1 MALRE
6 NDLANTVLKKISV
19 DEFEPKTGT
28 SENVLVLGFQLSEN
42 LPSKD
47 LYKFLN
53 NSIIEMRD
61 IEVSPNPNPDGY
73 YMVFVEMDRQ
83 DTVLDNIKSIVKEV
97 ERLSGKLN
105 WEVSTTLSEES
116 IELGNEELVKYIQ
129 TDPENYM
136 SKDEFVSQQEAVQ
149 QKEEEHRLEEEA
161 KDNSNTILEFLK
173 ASNILEAG
181 LNDGKLH
188 LRGAR
193 DVATLEV
200 INFGHGPDVMS
211 EVGISES
218 AIKLE
223 HDKVAMAK
231 LNAMLGEMK
240 ALPID
245 EYIVIYNPAHK
256 DILVTKA
263 S

>member
-1 MALRE
+1 MALKE
-6 NDLANTVLKKISV
+6 NDLINTVLKKISV

-53 NSIIEMRD
+53 NSVVEMRD

-83 DTVLDNIKSIVKEV
+83 DTVLANIKSIVEEV

-116 IELGNEELVKYIQ
+116 IGLDDEELVKYIQ
-129 TDPENYM
+129 TDPDNYM
-136 SKDEFVSQQEAVQ
+136 SKDEFVSQLEAVQ
-149 QKEEEHRLEEEA
+149 QKEEENRLEEEA
-161 KDNSNTILEFLK
+161 KDNSNNILEFLN

-181 LNDGKLH
+181 LNNGKLH

-200 INFGHGPDVMS
+200 INFGHGPDVMN

-223 HDKVAMAK
+223 HNKVAMAK
-231 LNAMLGEMK
+231 LNAMLGEMR

-245 EYIVIYNPAHK
+245 EYIVIYNPAHR

>member
-1 MALRE
+1 MPLKE
-6 NDLANTVLKKISV
+6 NDLINTVLKKISV

-53 NSIIEMRD
+53 NSVVEMRD

-83 DTVLDNIKSIVKEV
+83 DTVLANIKSIVEEV

-116 IELGNEELVKYIQ
+116 IKLDDEELVKYIQ
-129 TDPENYM
+129 TDPDNYM
-136 SKDEFVSQQEAVQ
+136 SKDEFVSQLEAVQ
-149 QKEEEHRLEEEA
+149 QKEEENRLEEEA
-161 KDNSNTILEFLK
+161 KDNSNNILEFLN

-181 LNDGKLH
+181 LNNGKLH

-200 INFGHGPDVMS
+200 INFGHGPDVMN

-223 HDKVAMAK
+223 HNKVAMAK
-231 LNAMLGEMK
+231 LNAMLGEMR

-245 EYIVIYNPAHK
+245 EYIVIYNPAHR

>member
-6 NDLANTVLKKISV
+6 DDLKNTVLKKLSV
-19 DEFEPKTGT
+19 DEFEPKTGK
-28 SENVLVLGFQLSEN
+28 SEDVLVLGFQLSEN

-73 YMVFVEMDRQ
+73 YMVFVEMDRNPE
-83 DTVLDNIKSIVKEV
+83 VLDNIKGIVSEV
-97 ERLSGKLN
+97 ERLSGKLG
-105 WEVSTTLSEES
+105 WQVSTTLSEELMDLDGS
-116 IELGNEELVKYIQ
+116 EVSKFIQ

-136 SKDEFVSQQEAVQ
+136 TKDEFIATQEAIQ

-161 KDNSNTILEFLK
+161 KDNSNSILEFLN

-181 LNDGKLH
+181 INDNKLH

-193 DVATLEV
+193 DIATLEV
-200 INFGHGPDVMS
+200 INFGHGPDVMN

-223 HDKVAMAK
+223 HDKVSMAK
-231 LNAMLGEMK
+231 LNAMLGEMR

>member
-6 NDLANTVLKKISV
+6 NDLQNTVLKKISV

-28 SENVLVLGFQLSEN
+28 SEDVLVLGFQLSEN

-73 YMVFVEMDRQ
+73 YMVFCELDRQ
-83 DTVLDNIKSIVKEV
+83 ENVLDNIKGIVKEV

-105 WEVSTTLSEES
+105 WEVSTTLVDENLELHSEELS
-116 IELGNEELVKYIQ
+116 KYIQ
-129 TDPENYM
+129 SDPEQYM
-136 SKDEFVSQQEAVQ
+136 TKDEFIVQQEAI
-149 QKEEEHRLEEEA
+149 QKQEEEQRLEEEA
-161 KDNSNTILEFLK
+161 TDNSNKILQFLQ

-193 DVATLEV
+193 DLATLEV
-200 INFGHGPDVMS
+200 INFGHGPDVMN

-245 EYIVIYNPAHK
+245 EYIVIYNPEHK

>member
-1 MALRE
+1 MPLRE
-6 NDLANTVLKKISV
+6 NDLANTVLKKISI

-83 DTVLDNIKSIVKEV
+83 EEVLNNIKSIVEEV
-97 ERLSGKLN
+97 ERLSGKLK

-116 IELGNEELVKYIQ
+116 IALDNEELAKYIQ
-129 TDPENYM
+129 IDPENYM

-223 HDKVAMAK
+223 HDKIAMAK

-245 EYIVIYNPAHK
+245 EYIVIYNPAHR

>member
-1 MALRE
+1 MALKE
-6 NDLANTVLKKISV
+6 NDLVNTVLKKISV
-19 DEFEPKTGT
+19 DEFEPKTGN
-28 SENVLVLGFQLSEN
+28 SEDVLVLGFQLSEN

-73 YMVFVEMDRQ
+73 YMVFCELDRQ
-83 DTVLDNIKSIVKEV
+83 ENVLDNIKGIVKEV

-105 WEVSTTLSEES
+105 WEVSTTLIDENLELDSEELS
-116 IELGNEELVKYIQ
+116 KYIQ

-136 SKDEFVSQQEAVQ
+136 TRDEFFVQQEAI
-149 QKEEEHRLEEEA
+149 QKQEEEQRLEEEA
-161 KDNSNTILEFLK
+161 QDNSNKILEFLN

-181 LNDGKLH
+181 INDNKLH

-193 DVATLEV
+193 DIATLEV
-200 INFGHGPDVMS
+200 INFGHGPDVMN

-256 DILVTKA
+256 DVLITKA

>member
-1 MALRE
+1 MALKE
-6 NDLANTVLKKISV
+6 NDLVNTVLKKISV
-19 DEFEPKTGT
+19 DEFEPKTGN
-28 SENVLVLGFQLSEN
+28 SEDVLVLGFQLSEN

-73 YMVFVEMDRQ
+73 YMVFCELDRQ
-83 DTVLDNIKSIVKEV
+83 ENVLDNIKGIVKEV

-105 WEVSTTLSEES
+105 WEVSTTLIDENLELDSEE
-116 IELGNEELVKYIQ
+116 LPKYIQ

-136 SKDEFVSQQEAVQ
+136 TRDEFFVQQEAI
-149 QKEEEHRLEEEA
+149 QKQEEEQRLEEESQ
-161 KDNSNTILEFLK
+161 DNSNKILEFLN

-181 LNDGKLH
+181 INDNKLH

-193 DVATLEV
+193 DIATLEV
-200 INFGHGPDVMS
+200 INFGHGPDVMN

-256 DILVTKA
+256 DVLITKA